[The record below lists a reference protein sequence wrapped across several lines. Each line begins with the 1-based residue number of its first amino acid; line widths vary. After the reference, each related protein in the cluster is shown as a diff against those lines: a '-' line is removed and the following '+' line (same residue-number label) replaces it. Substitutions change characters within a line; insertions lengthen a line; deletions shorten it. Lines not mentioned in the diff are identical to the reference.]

1 MKTNILIPLTLFY
14 YISFAQTTTHCPPS
28 VKYSYDESGNRIQRN
43 VYPSC
48 KLEDNGEANHSSDPD
63 SLNYANQQRFEVKLF
78 PNPTNGQMQAEA
90 TVGFMELEG
99 KAVYIQTMKGEL
111 LHKQEIKESSFTL
124 DFTTYSPGYYIV
136 RILANGYCKNWKVQR
151 LQ

>member
-1 MKTNILIPLTLFY
+1 MKAKFLILFILCNY
-14 YISFAQTTTHCPPS
+14 YSSAQITGYCAPS
-28 VKYSYDESGNRIQRN
+28 IKYSYDAAGNRILRN

-48 KLEDNGEANHSSDPD
+48 RLEDNDEANNSSGPD
-63 SLNYANQQRFEVKLF
+63 SLNFANKQGFEVNLF

-90 TVGFMELEG
+90 TAGFMELEN
-99 KAVYIQTMKGEL
+99 KTVYIQTMKGEL

-136 RILANGYCKNWKVQR
+136 RILANGYSKNWKVQR

>member
-1 MKTNILIPLTLFY
+1 MKAKFLILFILCNY
-14 YISFAQTTTHCPPS
+14 YSSAQTTSYCPPAI
-28 VKYSYDESGNRIQRN
+28 KYSYDAAGNRIQRN

-48 KLEDNGEANHSSDPD
+48 RLEDNGESNNYPGSD
-63 SLNYANQQRFEVKLF
+63 SLNYANQQGFEIKLF

-136 RILANGYCKNWKVQR
+136 RILANGYSKNWKVQR